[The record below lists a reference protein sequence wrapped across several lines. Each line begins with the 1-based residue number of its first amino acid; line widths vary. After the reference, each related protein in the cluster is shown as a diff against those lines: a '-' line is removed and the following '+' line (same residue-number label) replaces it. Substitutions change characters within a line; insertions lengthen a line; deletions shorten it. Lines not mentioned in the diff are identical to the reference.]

1 MVRMV
6 MMVLIALM
14 MVGCGA
20 SAQIPLNNT
29 AWQVVAVNGSDY
41 EDQNA
46 PVLRF
51 GESTIEGKGIC
62 NSYSAEYQVNGDAL
76 TITPIVATEMACED
90 VIFNITEQEY
100 FTALNVVTRYLIDGD
115 ALQLQNLNGDVIV
128 SLRKAP

>member
-14 MVGCGA
+14 MVSCGA
-20 SAQIPLNNT
+20 NAQIPLNNT
-29 AWQVVAVNGSDY
+29 AWQVVAVNGSGY

-51 GESTIEGKGIC
+51 GDGAIEGKGLC

-90 VIFNITEQEY
+90 MILNILERDY
-100 FTALNVVTRYLIDGD
+100 FTTLNIVKRYAIVGD
-115 ALQLQNLNGDVIV
+115 ELQLFDVNDAV
-128 SLRKAP
+128 VVLLRKTS